1 MLKSRES
8 YLAGFDGS
16 ILSSGSHKV
25 VGTVL
30 IRTSDDLNATKQKNL
45 EEKNCKG
52 TKWIKIKKD
61 KQLLWKKY

>member
-1 MLKSRES
+1 MLTKIMLKSRES

-45 EEKNCKG
+45 EEKIVKALSEL
-52 TKWIKIKKD
+52 K
-61 KQLLWKKY
+61 